1 MSWINNK
8 PEGLLRYWLTNTKAP
23 MIASM
28 PDGTILWVNRSF
40 ERMIGYVSAEI
51 VGRLSWKDL
60 TQDKDDLAAD
70 IAMMEELESGERN
83 QYQLQKEYL
92 TKHDKPVKVVIDVLR
107 YPSGTEQLECFLVTA
122 IPIDEGL
129 QFAMGELS
137 AIREILLGLSAVMS
151 TPQQNKLVIG
161 FDDIQSWYKNNP
173 LISTALT
180 IVIATLLFGDRV
192 IEIIQAIGIK
202 FGNTPTP

>member
-51 VGRLSWKDL
+51 VGKLSWKDL

-70 IAMMEELESGERN
+70 IAMMEELATGERT

-92 TKHDKPVKVVIDVLR
+92 TKHDKPVKVVIDVMR
-107 YPSGTEQLECFLVTA
+107 YPNGTQELECFLVTA

-173 LISTALT
+173 ILSTSIT
-180 IVIATLLFGDRV
+180 IVIATLLFGERV
-192 IEIIQAIGIK
+192 IEILQSFGIK
-202 FGNTPTP
+202 FGTTPTP

>member
-51 VGRLSWKDL
+51 VGKLSWKDL

-70 IAMMEELESGERN
+70 IAMMEELATGERT

-92 TKHDKPVKVVIDVLR
+92 TKHDKPVKVVIDVMR
-107 YPSGTEQLECFLVTA
+107 YPNGTQELECFLVTA
-122 IPIDEGL
+122 VPIDEGL

-180 IVIATLLFGDRV
+180 IVIATLLFGERV
-192 IEIIQAIGIK
+192 IEIIQAFGIK
-202 FGNTPTP
+202 FGTTPTP

>member
-51 VGRLSWKDL
+51 VGKLSWKDL

-70 IAMMEELESGERN
+70 IAMMEELATGERT

-92 TKHDKPVKVVIDVLR
+92 TKHDKPVKVVIDVMR
-107 YPSGTEQLECFLVTA
+107 YPNGTEQLECFLVTA

-180 IVIATLLFGDRV
+180 IVIATLLFGERV
-192 IEIIQAIGIK
+192 IEIIQAFGIK
-202 FGNTPTP
+202 FGTTPTP